1 MSNVSGSLGLQ
12 TGGIVNLSFGDAMQG
27 TIFTV

>member
-12 TGGIVNLSFGDAMQG
+12 TGGVLNFSFGDGMQG